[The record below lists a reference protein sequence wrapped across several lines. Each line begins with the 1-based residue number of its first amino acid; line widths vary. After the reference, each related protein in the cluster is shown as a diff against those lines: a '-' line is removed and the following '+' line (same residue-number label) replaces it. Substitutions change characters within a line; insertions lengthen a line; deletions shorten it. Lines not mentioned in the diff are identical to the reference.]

1 MTWMMG
7 QKVPLAR
14 LLITQDWHTS
24 RLWCHWKG
32 PQQNG
37 QRDRTRSLQVPPKVN
52 YSVLVHFATQ
62 YPNSCLLQ
70 SSLECSMCSDYPQF
84 FNFKISSIQ
93 ALKYFNLKRFMTTNF
108 EFIMLKAEEN
118 DTKIIRHTVKAYS
131 LYPKLHRIN
140 WQRNYNLMLLSL
152 LPFLQWSCFPELY
165 HYIK

>member
-1 MTWMMG
+1 MPLKGTSTEWTEG
-7 QKVPLAR
+7 QDK
-14 LLITQDWHTS
+14 ITTGSSQSQLFCD
-24 RLWCHWKG
+24 
-32 PQQNG
+32 
-37 QRDRTRSLQVPPKVN
+37 
-52 YSVLVHFATQ
+52 SVLVHFATQ

-108 EFIMLKAEEN
+108 EFIILKAEEN